1 MWCQF
6 GYFPLPELPISLAQ
20 PSYTV
25 LEEGGSVMV
34 CAVLVGDTENEVAIT
49 LFTQD
54 ESASS
59 IGGDFLYGCL
69 IIPRL

>member
-1 MWCQF
+1 
-6 GYFPLPELPISLAQ
+6 
-20 PSYTV
+20 
-25 LEEGGSVMV
+25 MV